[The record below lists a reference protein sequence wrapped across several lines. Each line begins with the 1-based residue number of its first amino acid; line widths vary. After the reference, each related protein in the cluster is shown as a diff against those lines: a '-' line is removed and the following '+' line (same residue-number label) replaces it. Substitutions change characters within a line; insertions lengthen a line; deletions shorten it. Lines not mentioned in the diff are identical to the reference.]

1 MKTRS
6 DTRTRTVPHT
16 IDGITHHVTETY
28 TVEIPVPPRDWDRTV
43 LAAVTVGAALA
54 VAVSVVWSTAAI
66 GDLLARTVPAGP
78 AYGAA
83 VAFDAAW
90 ILCMGV
96 EWLARYDPD
105 RARLPR
111 WAGHVALLIAMAA
124 VAAHG
129 WLEDGRT
136 AGFVGAAVSAL
147 AKGAWTVVLAHQAP
161 PLDDR
166 TRQWAQQELA
176 AAGAELGL
184 LPVRRRVA
192 RARGLLA
199 AEAAALPAAA
209 PAPPA
214 DTDPDAD
221 TNPDGHPD
229 TDPDTVRAIR
239 PSTRE
244 AVRTAYAS
252 GIDDEERVLSYVR
265 KVADPDAREETVNRY
280 LRAVRR
286 GA

>member
-1 MKTRS
+1 MKTRP
-6 DTRTRTVPHT
+6 DTRTRQVPHT

-28 TVEIPVPPRDWDRTV
+28 TVHVPVPPRDWDRAV
-43 LAAVTVGAALA
+43 LTAVTAGAALA

-78 AYGAA
+78 AYAAA

-96 EWLARYDPD
+96 EWLSRYDPD

-111 WAGHVALLIAMAA
+111 WAGHAALLIAMAA

-129 WLEDGRT
+129 WLDASPAVGL
-136 AGFVGAAVSAL
+136 VGAAVSAL

-176 AAGAELGL
+176 VAGAELGL

-199 AEAAALPAAA
+199 AEAAALPA
-209 PAPPA
+209 PE
-214 DTDPDAD
+214 
-221 TNPDGHPD
+221 TNPDPHPD
-229 TDPDTVRAIR
+229 VSADPDGDPDTVRAIR
-239 PSTRE
+239 PSIRE
-244 AVRTAYAS
+244 AVRTAYDS
-252 GIDDEERVLSYVR
+252 GITDPDRVRGYVQ
-265 KVADPDAREETVNRY
+265 KLLPDARPDTVDRY
-280 LRAVRR
+280 IRERR
-286 GA
+286 GSA